1 MSKSSSTP
9 QRHIHRKRSGRSLM
23 LIIVAFT
30 SLILVGIIF
39 TASLAPTEIGGVP
52 KSVLAIARND
62 VRMLSQKILDWLPNG
77 HQSGLRGDGFKYPDW
92 SKKSWT
98 PIDIDFTDMDPQ
110 VTLCQ
115 LDFKT
120 YTESPHLY
128 PMFRDLETLSKCH
141 GDNRKRERLSVL
153 MKELNSLNGKP
164 EGRIVKPMGFIFHE
178 SRVGSTLIANTLASD
193 PWNMVFSES
202 APAANALLHC
212 EGCNRERNI
221 QMFRD
226 IITLMGRS
234 LFHERLFFKFQSISS
249 TMMEIALEAFPDTPW
264 AFIYRAPVQTMMSH
278 MDPKKSTSGAPC
290 LRSMRNPPDEVRM
303 VISKSVGQGN
313 PPKEAW
319 CAAHLNMLCSSA
331 LRAYQQFNVYPD
343 GKQRGLLIN
352 YESLPGVVARVLL
365 PMFGISPN
373 EKWLEKMKIES
384 THYSKARG
392 GMSKLFFGDSEDKEQ
407 RATHDIQKFSKIILE
422 PTYVELMKYSLQG
435 FLNASPKEMSKVTIK
450 GDVDIGWNVLKEF
463 PEFSEIAIVKPLQYS
478 SHSNVD
484 SFVENHK
491 ISESIKSNGH
501 SSFESKEF
509 QPWIPFSNSH
519 SSKTFAQVNCPDEP
533 DPGYPQ
539 AFPIMDLITNWPTDN
554 TEIPAQH
561 YDSLC
566 HFDFQNS
573 SDLIKAYNYRK
584 AEVPYV
590 VYNIPEVDA
599 VVNKWND
606 VDYLHRKLG
615 NGAYRTETSKTNHFM
630 YWHSSGHF
638 EGKEKWKAP
647 TGLIQVSFENW
658 LETAVKG
665 QNRSLEE
672 RTHQYFR
679 VSADSEKGSNGWLFN
694 ELPFFRPKKSLMM
707 VEPDEQRGIHCR
719 FGMRSVIAEAHF
731 DGSRNAVVMLGGM
744 RRWILTHPD
753 QCVNMHMLPKEH
765 PSGRHSDVDWS
776 NPDIVKYPNFQKIR
790 SNEVI
795 LQPGDYLYVPTYWIH
810 YIISLNV
817 NFQCNTRSGRHSSY
831 DKFIAQCGF

>member
-1 MSKSSSTP
+1 MTRNQSSRPTK
-9 QRHIHRKRSGRSLM
+9 KRSARTLM
-23 LIIVAFT
+23 LMIVAFT
-30 SLILVGIIF
+30 TLILVGMIF
-39 TASLAPTEIGGVP
+39 TASLAPNEGGRIP

-62 VRMLSQKILDWLPNG
+62 VRMLSQKILDWLPSG
-77 HQSGLRGDGFKYPDW
+77 HQSGLRGDGFKNPDW

-115 LDFKT
+115 LNFKS

-128 PMFRDLETLSKCH
+128 PMFRDLETLSRCH
-141 GDNRKRERLSVL
+141 GDNRRRERLSVL
-153 MKELNSLNGKP
+153 MKELKSLDGKP
-164 EGRIVKPMGFIFHE
+164 EGRVVKPMGFIFHE

-212 EGCNRERNI
+212 EGCSKERNI
-221 QMFRD
+221 EMFRSV
-226 IITLMGRS
+226 ITLMGRS
-234 LFHERLFFKFQSISS
+234 LFHERLFFKFQSITS

-290 LRSMRNPPDEVRM
+290 LRSMRNPPDEVRAA
-303 VISKSVGQGN
+303 ISKSVGQGN

-331 LRAYQQFNVYPD
+331 VRAYKKYD
-343 GKQRGLLIN
+343 KYSDSKQRGLLIN

-392 GMSKLFFGDSEDKEQ
+392 GISRLFFGDSADKEQ
-407 RATHDIQKFSKIILE
+407 RATHDIQKYSKLILDS
-422 PTYVELMKYSLQG
+422 TYEELMKLSLEG
-435 FLNASPKEMSKVTIK
+435 FKNASPKETSKIPITN
-450 GDVDIGWNVLKEF
+450 DVINIQWNVLKEL
-463 PEFSEIAIVKPLQYS
+463 PEFSEISIVDPLQYS
-478 SHSNVD
+478 SLKAIETPQTSQQ
-484 SFVENHK
+484 EK
-491 ISESIKSNGH
+491 ISTGH
-501 SSFESKEF
+501 SVFESKPF

-519 SSKTFAQVNCPDEP
+519 NSKSFASVNCPDIP
-533 DPGYPQ
+533 VPGYPE
-539 AFPIMDLITNWPTDN
+539 AFPIMDVIKNWPTDN
-554 TEIPAQH
+554 TEIPAKH

-566 HFDFQNS
+566 HFNFQNE
-573 SDLIKAYNYRK
+573 SDLAKAYNYRK
-584 AEVPYV
+584 AEVPHV
-590 VYNIPEVDA
+590 VYNMPEVDA

-615 NGAYRTETSKTNHFM
+615 NGGYRTETSDTNHFM
-630 YWHSSGHF
+630 YWHASGQF
-638 EGKEKWKAP
+638 KGKEKWKAP
-647 TGLIQVSFENW
+647 TGLIQVSFEHW

-665 QNRSLEE
+665 QNRSLED

-679 VSADSEKGSNGWLFN
+679 VSADSDRGSNGWLFN

-707 VEPDEQRGIHCR
+707 VEPHEQRGIHCR

-776 NPDIVKYPNFQKIR
+776 NPDIEKHPNFPKIKA
-790 SNEVI
+790 NEVI

-831 DKFIAQCGF
+831 DKYISQCGF